1 MPSSLLLLAGI
12 SAAAAADSAH
22 FALGDLAAAP
32 IPARFVGFS
41 IEVGSAPE
49 VFLLGGLG
57 GAPRTSFATLMNTL
71 RAASGAA
78 RGPNIRIGGNSAD
91 ESAWVPSGPLPENS
105 TYRITQA
112 DLDAYRLAVPAWNG
126 SLQIDTTIRYARDPS
141 FTVAHIAAARKALGV
156 MDVDEGG
163 LIEAIEVR
171 LRLSRALRTRTAHT
185 RTHPHSYTGLCKRCL
200 SSLSVSA
207 Y

>member
-1 MPSSLLLLAGI
+1 MAG
-12 SAAAAADSAH
+12 DSAH
-22 FALGDLAAAP
+22 FALTSTLAAAP
-32 IPARFVGFS
+32 ITPRFVGFS
-41 IEVGSAPE
+41 IEVGSTPS

-57 GAPRTSFATLMNTL
+57 GVARPSFATLMNAL
-71 RAASGAA
+71 RAASGAQ

-91 ESAWVPSGPLPENS
+91 ESAWVPGAAPLPENT

-126 SLQIDTTIRYARDPS
+126 SLQIDTTLRYARDPS

-171 LRLSRALRTRTAHT
+171 
-185 RTHPHSYTGLCKRCL
+185 
-200 SSLSVSA
+200 SSPRVP
-207 Y
+207 